1 MSEKRDKRIN
11 LRLTQEEYET
21 ISKSANDAHLSLTA
35 YMTKSS
41 LGRQIFVVE
50 GINELARQHRALGN
64 NINQLTRLANAG
76 QINVVNLGE
85 FLAEYE
91 SIGKSII
98 DFLERR
104 RWR

>member
-11 LRLTQEEYET
+11 LRMTQEEYET

-35 YMTKSS
+35 YMTKCS
-41 LGRQIFVVE
+41 LGRKIFVVE
-50 GINELARQHRALGN
+50 GIDELARQHRALGN

-91 SIGKSII
+91 LIGKSII
-98 DFLERR
+98 DLLERR

>member
-11 LRLTQEEYET
+11 LRLTQQEYES

-35 YMTKSS
+35 YMTKCS
-41 LGRQIFVVE
+41 LGKQIFVVE
-50 GINELARQHRALGN
+50 GIDELARQHRALGN

-76 QINVVNLGE
+76 QISVVNLGE
-85 FLAEYE
+85 FLVEYE
-91 SIGKSII
+91 SVGKSII
-98 DFLERR
+98 DLLERR